1 MIISTSEFINEVTIR
16 TGRQILKSLC
26 QFFVNGEKGKPIGFG
41 TGFFIIINDKHYLIT
56 AAHVTNNSKIYVLK
70 DKKSLRFTGVM
81 DFVETGFID
90 FSFLQ
95 LDKESINI
103 ANEHYTF
110 LQEDIILLNHKTTN
124 KPQYF
129 VCGFP
134 STKTKW
140 KYGTDKIITDPFL
153 FTTYTAKF
161 TENAFKKNYTPEAN
175 IILKYNKNKIMKFGS
190 NEILKGPEPYGI
202 SGCPLWFFSKLFTN
216 EYNPDPCEIVLPI
229 RLIGIMITYDYKDK
243 IMFSTR
249 IDVIINK
256 MKQIIKAPS
265 NNNSIKNSKIN

>member
-1 MIISTSEFINEVTIR
+1 
-16 TGRQILKSLC
+16 
-26 QFFVNGEKGKPIGFG
+26 
-41 TGFFIIINDKHYLIT
+41 
-56 AAHVTNNSKIYVLK
+56 
-70 DKKSLRFTGVM
+70 
-81 DFVETGFID
+81 
-90 FSFLQ
+90 
-95 LDKESINI
+95 
-103 ANEHYTF
+103 
-110 LQEDIILLNHKTTN
+110 
-124 KPQYF
+124 
-129 VCGFP
+129 
-134 STKTKW
+134 
-140 KYGTDKIITDPFL
+140 
-153 FTTYTAKF
+153 
-161 TENAFKKNYTPEAN
+161 
-175 IILKYNKNKIMKFGS
+175 MKFGS